1 MHSFFGRADHQVDT
15 DNFSPL
21 HPIMQDGSFWMP
33 WEEFTK
39 FFGVVQVC
47 DPRYV
52 RSNLENVCEFFCC
65 CCVFKFIESGN
76 RSPRQ
81 SSRVQSFIAD
91 YEGKF
96 LLIYCKLSGDR
107 HLSIFSL
114 DVSPGNYLS
123 DFRNTR

>member
-1 MHSFFGRADHQVDT
+1 M
-15 DNFSPL
+15 
-21 HPIMQDGSFWMP
+21 
-33 WEEFTK
+33 
-39 FFGVVQVC
+39 
-47 DPRYV
+47 
-52 RSNLENVCEFFCC
+52 CEATCKMLKKC
-65 CCVFKFIESGN
+65 YLNYMFKFIESGN